1 MGLGCG
7 EAVLGLFRCSALGL
21 GCVVVVLG
29 LFEGQCFGAGMWG
42 EAVLGL
48 LGGSALGLG
57 YGKAILG
64 LFVWGSI
71 LGLKGPGLNLATWGL
86 RYGAQWRPLGTCPL

>member
-1 MGLGCG
+1 MWGGRFGVYGGCLG
-7 EAVLGLFRCSALGL
+7 AVLWGCDVGRPFWGVWGLF
-21 GCVVVVLG
+21 
-29 LFEGQCFGAGMWG
+29 
-42 EAVLGL
+42 
-48 LGGSALGLG
+48 GGSALGLG

>member
-1 MGLGCG
+1 M
-7 EAVLGLFRCSALGL
+7 
-21 GCVVVVLG
+21 
-29 LFEGQCFGAGMWG
+29 
-42 EAVLGL
+42 
-48 LGGSALGLG
+48 GLG

-86 RYGAQWRPLGTCPL
+86 CYGAQWRPLGMCPL